1 MQRRPAEAAP
11 DDPTAGGCGTR
22 LRAVSPFPFDAVVF
36 DLDGTLVATE
46 RYWPDAARAA
56 TRAFL
61 VERGIE
67 RRVPSTAEWMEM
79 VGTPLESAFDAA
91 FSDLS
96 SPDRSA
102 LIDAC
107 VAEEQG
113 LLERGRAA
121 LLAGVPETLEELK
134 QRGVRL
140 GVASNCGSDYL
151 ATMMGSLGLDRWIEE
166 ARCLHSRGVGGKADM
181 IQDLLHT
188 FGTRSAVV
196 VGDRRSDRDSAW
208 ANGIPHVHIPR
219 GYGGLREAVE
229 AEAVLDAVDQVPR
242 TLEERA
248 CFMHG
253 LLDQHGSAASIA
265 VDGMP
270 LAGASLFARD
280 LARAASDRGDRAEI
294 LEGSEGEVRVHL
306 VADEDCLVRR
316 ARGERIGPG
325 PVERLKDES
334 LPAYRARFAEAPAG
348 ALIVDGANP
357 ILPSLREPAS
367 TEIAGG

>member
-1 MQRRPAEAAP
+1 M
-11 DDPTAGGCGTR
+11 
-22 LRAVSPFPFDAVVF
+22 SPFPFDAVVF

-61 VERGIE
+61 EERGIE
-67 RRVPSTAEWMEM
+67 RRIPSTAEWMEM
-79 VGTPLESAFDAA
+79 VGTPLECAFDVA

-96 SPDRSA
+96 PRDRAA
-102 LIDAC
+102 LIGAC
-107 VAEEQG
+107 VKEEQT
-113 LLERGRAA
+113 LLQRGRAA

-151 ATMMGSLGLDRWIEE
+151 ASMMGPLGLDRWIEE
-166 ARCLHSRGVGGKADM
+166 ARCLQSRGIGGKADM
-181 IQDLLHT
+181 IQDLIHT
-188 FGTRSAVV
+188 FGTRSVV
-196 VGDRRSDRDSAW
+196 MVGDRRSDRDSAW

-219 GYGGLREAVE
+219 GYGGLQEAVD

-242 TLEERA
+242 TLEERT

-253 LLDQHGSAASIA
+253 VLDQHGHAASIA

-280 LARAASDRGDRAEI
+280 LASAAAHRGDRAEV
-294 LEGSEGEVRVHL
+294 LEGDEGEVRIHL
-306 VADEDCLVRR
+306 VADEECLVRR
-316 ARGERIGPG
+316 ARGERSGPG
-325 PVERLKDES
+325 PVERLMGEA
-334 LPAYRARFAEAPAG
+334 LPAYRARFPDPPSG
-348 ALIVDGANP
+348 ALVVDGTNP
-357 ILPSLREPAS
+357 ILPSLLEFASAEPDRS
-367 TEIAGG
+367 

>member
-166 ARCLHSRGVGGKADM
+166 ARCLHSPGVGGKADM

-316 ARGERIGPG
+316 ARGQRIGPG
-325 PVERLKDES
+325 PVERLRDES
-334 LPAYRARFAEAPAG
+334 LPAYRARSARVPSG
-348 ALIVDGANP
+348 ALVVDGANP
-357 ILPSLREPAS
+357 ILPSLRDPAS
-367 TEIAGG
+367 AEISGG

>member
-1 MQRRPAEAAP
+1 M
-11 DDPTAGGCGTR
+11 
-22 LRAVSPFPFDAVVF
+22 SPFPFDAVVF

-61 VERGIE
+61 DERRIE
-67 RRVPSTAEWMEM
+67 RPIPTTAEWMEM
-79 VGTPLESAFDAA
+79 VGTPLATAFDLA

-96 SPDRSA
+96 PRDRSA
-102 LIDAC
+102 LVDAC
-107 VAEEQG
+107 VAEEQT

-121 LLAGVPETLEELK
+121 LLAGVPETLEELL

-151 ATMMGSLGLDRWIEE
+151 ETMMGALGLDRWIEE
-166 ARCLHSRGVGGKADM
+166 ARCLHSPGVGGKADM

-188 FGTRSAVV
+188 FGTRSAVM

-219 GYGGLREAVE
+219 GYGGLRESVD
-229 AEAVLDAVDQVPR
+229 AEAVLDAIDQVPR
-242 TLEERA
+242 TLEERT

-280 LARAASDRGDRAEI
+280 LARAAAHRGDRAEV
-294 LEGSEGEVRVHL
+294 LEGSEGEVRIHL
-306 VADEDCLVRR
+306 VADEESLVRR

-325 PVERLKDES
+325 PAERLRGES
-334 LPAYRARFAEAPAG
+334 LPAYRARFPEPPSG
-348 ALIVDGANP
+348 ALVIDGTNP
-357 ILPSLREPAS
+357 ILPALHEFASKEP
-367 TEIAGG
+367 TGG

>member
-1 MQRRPAEAAP
+1 MRPF
-11 DDPTAGGCGTR
+11 
-22 LRAVSPFPFDAVVF
+22 SFDAVVF

-61 VERGIE
+61 DERGIE
-67 RRVPSTAEWMEM
+67 RRIPTTAEWMEM
-79 VGTPLESAFDAA
+79 VGTPLACAFDVA

-96 SPDRSA
+96 PLDRA
-102 LIDAC
+102 VLVDAC
-107 VAEEQG
+107 VAQEQT

-151 ATMMGSLGLDRWIEE
+151 ASMMGSLGLDRWIEE
-166 ARCLHSRGVGGKADM
+166 GRCLQSPGMSGKADM
-181 IQDLLHT
+181 IEDLLHT
-188 FGTRSAVV
+188 FGTRSAVM

-208 ANGIPHVHIPR
+208 ANGIPYVHIPR
-219 GYGGLREAVE
+219 GYGGLQEAVD

-253 LLDQHGSAASIA
+253 LLDQHGGAASIA
-265 VDGMP
+265 VEGMP

-280 LARAASDRGDRAEI
+280 LARAAAHRGDRAEV
-294 LEGSEGEVRVHL
+294 LEGGEGEIRVHL
-306 VADEDCLVRR
+306 VADEESLVRR
-316 ARGERIGPG
+316 ARGQRIGPG
-325 PVERLKDES
+325 PVERLKDVS
-334 LPAYRARFAEAPAG
+334 LPAYRARVPEAPSG
-348 ALIVDGANP
+348 ALIVDGTNP
-357 ILPSLREPAS
+357 ILPSLGEFVPA
-367 TEIAGG
+367 EADRG